1 MTENEFYLKAILAMA
16 SNPEFV
22 CDGELQTDE
31 IISEANTLSE
41 NLCDYFDDD
50 IDEPKDSM
58 KAIVDN
64 ISCNLSEICDAI
76 KEITIKTKQQ

>member
-22 CDGELQTDE
+22 SDGELQTDE

-41 NLCDYFDDD
+41 NLCDCFDDD

-58 KAIVDN
+58 KAIMDN